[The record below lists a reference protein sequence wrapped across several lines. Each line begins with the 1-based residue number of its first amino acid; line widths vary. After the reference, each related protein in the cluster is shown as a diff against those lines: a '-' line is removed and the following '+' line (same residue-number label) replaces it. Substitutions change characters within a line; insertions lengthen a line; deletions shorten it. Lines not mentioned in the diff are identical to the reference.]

1 MSGRRTTRRDVAAWV
16 AVLSLVG
23 ATPAHA
29 GHALVDLLD
38 TEVLEQV
45 EPNAVVAPDRTLDL
59 LLVEVVRERVA
70 AAALGYG
77 TSVPVVVVGGD
88 PGPSLAAYARL
99 GAGELLQL
107 VLLARSRS
115 AVATLATAVGPG
127 WERARLRMR
136 RAAARLELRGTTVP
150 NEWPGEQR
158 DGGAARDATIG
169 AGRKVFTAPATS
181 VRRAPDARTT
191 LGDVARLAAAVAG
204 DGEMRRRLAL
214 DGAPIADGAVI
225 VRATDPLIARMAAPT
240 PPVPARAGAVGG
252 DAQTAIA
259 IGEHDGLAL
268 LAVATGPEAARDV
281 WQVLQRGLTRYRR
294 VEVVRTGQSVGGD
307 VEARDGV
314 VAHVTAVAAQ
324 SFALTVPSSGAF
336 ALRAW
341 LQLPQSDETPL
352 EPNQPMGELVFEQ
365 AGRIIAAVPLVAPA
379 PSGPSRWLDTA
390 SR

>member
-1 MSGRRTTRRDVAAWV
+1 MAWM

-45 EPNAVVAPDRTLDL
+45 EPSAVVAPDRTLDL
-59 LLVEVVRERVA
+59 LLVEVVRERIAVG
-70 AAALGYG
+70 ALAYG

-88 PGPSLAAYARL
+88 PGPSLAAHARL
-99 GAGELLQL
+99 DAGELLQL

-115 AVATLATAVGPG
+115 AVATLAAAVGPG

-136 RAAARLELRGTTVP
+136 RAAARLDLRGTTVP
-150 NEWPGEQR
+150 NDWPGEQR
-158 DGGAARDATIG
+158 DGGAARDATSG
-169 AGRKVFTAPATS
+169 AGRKVLTAPAAS

-191 LGDVARLAAAVAG
+191 LGDVAHLAAAVAG
-204 DGEMRRRLAL
+204 DGEVRRRLAL

-225 VRATDPLIARMAAPT
+225 VRATDPLIVCTEARAAST
-240 PPVPARAGAVGG
+240 PSAPARVGAAGGEAP
-252 DAQTAIA
+252 TAIA
-259 IGEHDGLAL
+259 VGERDGLAL
-268 LAVATGPEAARDV
+268 LAVASGPQAVRDV
-281 WQVLQRGLTRYRR
+281 WQILKRGLTRYRR
-294 VEVVRTGQSVGGD
+294 VEVVRTGQSVGGN
-307 VEARDGV
+307 VEGRDGV

-324 SFALTVPSSGAF
+324 SFALTIPNDGAF

-341 LQLPQSDETPL
+341 LQLPQSDETPA
-352 EPNQPMGELVFEQ
+352 EPNQPMGELVFEH
-365 AGRIIAAVPLVAPA
+365 AGRIIGAVPLVAPA